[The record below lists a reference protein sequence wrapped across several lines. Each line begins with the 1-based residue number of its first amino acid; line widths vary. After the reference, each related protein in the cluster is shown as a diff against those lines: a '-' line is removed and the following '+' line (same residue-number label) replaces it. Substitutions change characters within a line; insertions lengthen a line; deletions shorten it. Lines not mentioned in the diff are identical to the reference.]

1 MEYLSINSKKTKNI
15 NLGIQLL
22 RMLMSFW
29 VVLNHCYKTK
39 NRIFINIIFKH
50 KFHIPCFIIISFYF
64 LNANLSNR
72 KIEKIYYRLERLLIP
87 YIIYPIIYWIFNN
100 LLCNLFNFNKLN
112 FVQLLTQLLIG
123 RPFYGVIWFQF
134 NLILLT
140 IAFYIISL
148 IFKRNYLFILQIL
161 GIFAYII
168 QYSKLNYVF
177 FNQYNDKIKF
187 SVGYLSETIPLAI
200 TGLTISSF
208 DLINKIKKIRI
219 KCFIFSLLFIFML
232 FKYDIFISI
241 NGFGKQGLM
250 HNFGGLTF
258 FILFSLFPFNN
269 YNNII
274 IKKIIINF
282 TNFTAGIYFLHVVVY
297 KILKHFINIVKDRTI
312 FGCIIIYLISYLI
325 CFIFYKKLKKTK
337 LIYLFN

>member
-1 MEYLSINSKKTKNI
+1 MKSLNQNTQKTKNI
-15 NLGIQLL
+15 NLGIQIL

-39 NRIFINIIFKH
+39 NKKLINIIFKH

-72 KIEKIYYRLERLLIP
+72 KIEKINYRLERLLIP

-100 LLCNLFNFNKLN
+100 SLYKLFNFNRLS

-140 IAFYIISL
+140 IAFFIISF
-148 IFKRNYLFILQIL
+148 IFKTNYLFILQL
-161 GIFAYII
+161 FGIFAYIF
-168 QYSKLNYVF
+168 QYSKLNYIF
-177 FNQYNDKIKF
+177 FNQYNDAIKF
-187 SVGYLSETIPLAI
+187 SVGYIVETIPLAI
-200 TGLTISSF
+200 TGITISSI
-208 DLINKIKKIRI
+208 DLINKIKINKI

-232 FKYDIFISI
+232 FKYDIFTSI

-250 HNFGGLTF
+250 HNVGGLTF
-258 FILFSLFPFNN
+258 FILFSLFNLNN
-269 YNNII
+269 YKNNKVKEII
-274 IKKIIINF
+274 IHF
-282 TNFTAGIYFLHVVVY
+282 TNFTAGIYFLHIVVY
-297 KILKHFINIVKDRTI
+297 KILKHFINLVKTKTL
-312 FGCIIIYLISYLI
+312 FGCIIIYLTSYLI
-325 CFIFYKKLKKTK
+325 CFICHKKFRKTK